1 MVAEERNCRRG
12 KCRVT
17 SGLLRRAEPAGRPG
31 VWSWRSVL
39 KSCVGLSMV
48 LGLAG
53 GPSAAPQAA
62 DRVALVIG
70 NSTYGPTG
78 DLENPGNDAADVGA
92 ALGRLGF
99 EVTTVLDVD
108 LVAFNQALLGFTRRS
123 AGADVALVF
132 YAGHGLEIDGVNYM
146 VPVNARLE
154 RDTDVRFAAVSL
166 DNMLAATQGA
176 TLRVVVLDACRDNPL
191 ARTIRRTSSTRSMSR
206 GSFGELDE
214 AALGDETFVAY
225 AAAAGTTAADGT
237 GRRNSPYTAALLEYL
252 EQPLE
257 LSSLFRRVRARVLET
272 TEGVQRPHEY
282 GSLLRDH
289 YLSGTSGVVTP
300 PALTALRLQQ
310 ELAFWQSIAGSEN
323 PADFEAYLEQY
334 ADGQFARLADNRLA
348 ALQEAQFWA
357 AIAESDSPADFAAYL
372 EQHTAGRYAPLA
384 RQRFAAL
391 SAPPAPEVAAPAPVA
406 PAPASIAAAP
416 AVPIERDRPAIA
428 VAPATIEL
436 APPVIESPVSI
447 ESPPPAIAAALASI
461 EPAPAAIETAP
472 APAAIETAPVSIE
485 PDPPLI
491 AGNPVSLEADPVAMG
506 SGVTFRDCADCPE
519 MVALPSGTFRMGSIE
534 GPVDERP
541 VREVRVEMF
550 ALGRHEVT
558 REAFGAFVA
567 ATGYA
572 GDGCN
577 VIDDDASLDWDDRAS
592 WQNPGFPQEDR
603 HPVVCVGW
611 EGAEAYVRWLSLETG
626 GRYRLPSE
634 AEWEYGARAGTV
646 TRRYWDSQADST
658 QCDHANGSDRALMQR
673 WGRWPLPVVNCVDSA
688 PYTSEVGSYKPN
700 AFGLHDVL
708 GNVWEWTA
716 DCLHESY
723 RGAPGD
729 GSARTRGGDC
739 ERRLLRGGSWETTLG
754 GLRAANRY
762 WNDNRASNA
771 TGFRVARDLR

>member
-1 MVAEERNCRRG
+1 
-12 KCRVT
+12 
-17 SGLLRRAEPAGRPG
+17 
-31 VWSWRSVL
+31 
-39 KSCVGLSMV
+39 MV
-48 LGLAG
+48 LGVAG
-53 GPSAAPQAA
+53 GPTAARQAA

-70 NSTYGPTG
+70 NSTYGPIG
-78 DLENPGNDAADVGA
+78 DLENPRNDAADVGA

-108 LVAFNQALLGFTRRS
+108 QVAFNQALLDFTRRS
-123 AGADVALVF
+123 AGADMALVF

-176 TLRVVVLDACRDNPL
+176 RLRVVVLDACRNNPL
-191 ARTIRRTSSTRSMSR
+191 ARTIRRTSSTRSISR

-237 GRRNSPYTAALLEYL
+237 GSRNSPYTAALLEYL

-372 EQHTAGRYAPLA
+372 EQHAAGRYAPLA

-406 PAPASIAAAP
+406 PAPAAIAAAP

-428 VAPATIEL
+428 VASATIEP

-461 EPAPAAIETAP
+461 EPTLAAIETAP
-472 APAAIETAPVSIE
+472 APTEPAPLVIESPVSIE
-485 PDPPLI
+485 SPPPAI
-491 AGNPVSLEADPVAMG
+491 AA
-506 SGVTFRDCADCPE
+506 
-519 MVALPSGTFRMGSIE
+519 ALASIE
-534 GPVDERP
+534 SRRRQRLRLRPRRRRLRLRPHRRRLRLRPHRRRLRLRPPPSSPIRRWSRVWAPSQPTPCSWSP
-541 VREVRVEMF
+541 VRRSRTALTVPRWWCCRRGRSGWARQRVRS
-550 ALGRHEVT
+550 T
-558 REAFGAFVA
+558 
-567 ATGYA
+567 
-572 GDGCN
+572 N
-577 VIDDDASLDWDDRAS
+577 S
-592 WQNPGFPQEDR
+592 
-603 HPVVCVGW
+603 
-611 EGAEAYVRWLSLETG
+611 
-626 GRYRLPSE
+626 PSE
-634 AEWEYGARAGTV
+634 RYGWGCSRWAGTRSPATSSV
-646 TRRYWDSQADST
+646 RSWPPRTTPGMDAASSTTTPVWTGRTTPPGRIPTSRRRIAI
-658 QCDHANGSDRALMQR
+658 R
-673 WGRWPLPVVNCVDSA
+673 WCA
-688 PYTSEVGSYKPN
+688 
-700 AFGLHDVL
+700 
-708 GNVWEWTA
+708 
-716 DCLHESY
+716 
-723 RGAPGD
+723 
-729 GSARTRGGDC
+729 
-739 ERRLLRGGSWETTLG
+739 
-754 GLRAANRY
+754 
-762 WNDNRASNA
+762 
-771 TGFRVARDLR
+771 

>member
-1 MVAEERNCRRG
+1 MD
-12 KCRVT
+12 
-17 SGLLRRAEPAGRPG
+17 RPG
-31 VWSWRSVL
+31 
-39 KSCVGLSMV
+39 
-48 LGLAG
+48 
-53 GPSAAPQAA
+53 
-62 DRVALVIG
+62 
-70 NSTYGPTG
+70 N
-78 DLENPGNDAADVGA
+78 LENPGNDAADVGT

-99 EVTTVLDVD
+99 EVTTALDVD
-108 LVAFNQALLGFTRRS
+108 LVAFNRALLNFTRRS
-123 AGADVALVF
+123 VGADIALVF

-154 RDTDVRFAAVSL
+154 RDTDVRFAAVI
-166 DNMLAATQGA
+166 AG
-176 TLRVVVLDACRDNPL
+176 RHVGGNP
-191 ARTIRRTSSTRSMSR
+191 
-206 GSFGELDE
+206 GG
-214 AALGDETFVAY
+214 G
-225 AAAAGTTAADGT
+225 AAAGGSRRVPRQPAGADHPTDQLDSKHESGQFRGTGRSGVGPTRRSWRTPPPRVRPRPDGT

-257 LSSLFRRVRARVLET
+257 LSSLFRRVRARVLER

-310 ELAFWQSIAGSEN
+310 ELAFWQSIADSEN

-334 ADGQFARLADNRLA
+334 ADGQFAPLAENRLT
-348 ALQEAQFWA
+348 ALQDARFWA
-357 AIAESDSPADFAAYL
+357 AVAESDNPADFAAYL
-372 EQHTAGRYAPLA
+372 EQHAGGRYAPLA
-384 RQRFAAL
+384 RQRFAVL
-391 SAPPAPEVAAPAPVA
+391 SAPPASEIAPPAPV
-406 PAPASIAAAP
+406 
-416 AVPIERDRPAIA
+416 PIEPA
-428 VAPATIEL
+428 
-436 APPVIESPVSI
+436 
-447 ESPPPAIAAALASI
+447 PPAIAAAPVSV
-461 EPAPAAIETAP
+461 EPDPAIAAAPVSVEPDPPAIETAP
-472 APAAIETAPVSIE
+472 ESID
-485 PDPPLI
+485 PDPPLV
-491 AGNPVSLEADPVAMG
+491 AGPASIEADPVLMEPGA
-506 SGVTFRDCADCPE
+506 TFRDCVDCPE
-519 MVALPSGTFRMGSIE
+519 MAVLASGTFRMGSTE
-534 GPVDERP
+534 GQVDEQP
-541 VREVRVEMF
+541 VREVQVRMF

-558 REAFGAFVA
+558 REEFGAFVA

-611 EGAEAYVRWLSLETG
+611 EGAEAYVRWLSVETG

-634 AEWEYGARAGTV
+634 AEWEYGARAGTA

-688 PYTSEVGSYKPN
+688 PYTSEAGSYKPN
-700 AFGLHDVL
+700 AFGLHDML

-723 RGAPGD
+723 SGALGD
-729 GSARTRGGDC
+729 GAAWTRGGDC
-739 ERRLLRGGSWETTLG
+739 ERRLLRGGSWETALR

-762 WNDNRASNA
+762 WHDNRASNA
-771 TGFRVARDLR
+771 TGFRVARELR

>member
-1 MVAEERNCRRG
+1 MTSAFLRG
-12 KCRVT
+12 A
-17 SGLLRRAEPAGRPG
+17 GPAGRAG
-31 VWSWRSVL
+31 VASWRSVMRV
-39 KSCVGLSMV
+39 CVGLSMAV
-48 LGLAG
+48 GLVG
-53 GPSAAPQAA
+53 SPTAAPQSA

-78 DLENPGNDAADVGA
+78 NLENPGNDAADVGT

-99 EVTTVLDVD
+99 EVTTALDVD
-108 LVAFNQALLGFTRRS
+108 LVAFNRALLNFTRRS
-123 AGADVALVF
+123 VGADIALVF

-166 DNMLAATQGA
+166 DDMLAATQGA
-176 TLRVVVLDACRDNPL
+176 ALRLVVLDACRDNPL

-257 LSSLFRRVRARVLET
+257 LSSLFRRVRARVLER

-310 ELAFWQSIAGSEN
+310 ELAFWQSIADSEN

-334 ADGQFARLADNRLA
+334 ADGQFAPLAENRLT
-348 ALQEAQFWA
+348 ALQDARFWA
-357 AIAESDSPADFAAYL
+357 AVAESDNPADFAAYL
-372 EQHTAGRYAPLA
+372 EQHAGGRYAPLA
-384 RQRFAAL
+384 RQRFAVL
-391 SAPPAPEVAAPAPVA
+391 SAPPASEIAPPAPV
-406 PAPASIAAAP
+406 
-416 AVPIERDRPAIA
+416 PIEPA
-428 VAPATIEL
+428 
-436 APPVIESPVSI
+436 
-447 ESPPPAIAAALASI
+447 PPAIAAAPVSV
-461 EPAPAAIETAP
+461 EPDPAIAAAPVSVEPDPPAIETAP
-472 APAAIETAPVSIE
+472 ESID
-485 PDPPLI
+485 PDPPLV
-491 AGNPVSLEADPVAMG
+491 AGPASIEADPVLMEPGA
-506 SGVTFRDCADCPE
+506 TFRDCVDCPE
-519 MVALPSGTFRMGSIE
+519 MAVLASGTFRMGSTE
-534 GPVDERP
+534 GQVDEQP
-541 VREVRVEMF
+541 VREVQVRMF

-558 REAFGAFVA
+558 REEFGAFVA

-611 EGAEAYVRWLSLETG
+611 EGAEAYVRWLSVETG

-634 AEWEYGARAGTV
+634 AEWEYGARAGTA

-688 PYTSEVGSYKPN
+688 PYTSEAGSYKPN
-700 AFGLHDVL
+700 AFGLHDML

-723 RGAPGD
+723 SGALGD
-729 GSARTRGGDC
+729 GAAWTRGGDC
-739 ERRLLRGGSWETTLG
+739 ERRLLRGGSWETALR

-762 WNDNRASNA
+762 WHDNRASNA
-771 TGFRVARDLR
+771 TGFRVARELR